1 MNIKIKKISLQ
12 PVNNRRLISLCGPYD
27 DNLKQIEHQLGII
40 VNRYDHFFKLIG
52 TTISINTAVHVLTT
66 LYAGTES
73 IHGIINDINPE
84 KVYLTIKQIQ
94 LSQQKST
101 PIKNIWSSII
111 EIRIKNKI
119 IKSRTLNQTQYIS
132 NIFTHDIIFG
142 IGPAGTGKT
151 YLATAAAIDLLERQK
166 NQQIILTR
174 PVIEVGEKLGF
185 LPGNINQKTDP
196 YMKPLYDALFDIVGQ
211 EQVEEF
217 IQKNVIEIVPLAYMR
232 GRTLHNSI
240 IILDEG
246 QNTTIAQM
254 KMFLTRIGFNSTV
267 IITGDITQ
275 IDLPS
280 TQKSGLIHAIQVLS
294 GIQKISFN
302 FFDQEDAV
310 RHTIVTSIIKAYKKW
325 DENNKNCSEF
335 VKHTNKY

>member
-1 MNIKIKKISLQ
+1 MSVEIKKFSLQ
-12 PVNNRRLISLCGPYD
+12 PINNKRLMSLCGPYD
-27 DNLKQIEHQLGII
+27 DNLKQIEHQLDII
-40 VNRYDHFFKLIG
+40 INRYNNLFKLIG
-52 TTISINTAVHVLTT
+52 KIISINIAVDVLTT

-73 IHGIINDINPE
+73 IHGVIDDINPE
-84 KVYLTIKQIQ
+84 KVYLTIKQRQ
-94 LSQQKST
+94 LLQKQS
-101 PIKNIWSSII
+101 IYKKNIWDSIM
-111 EIRIKNKI
+111 EIRTKNKI
-119 IKSRTLNQTQYIS
+119 IKSRTLNQTRYIS
-132 NIFTHDIIFG
+132 NIFTHDITFG

-151 YLATAAAIDLLERQK
+151 YLATAVAIDLLERQK

-174 PVIEVGEKLGF
+174 PVIEAGEKLGF

-196 YMKPLYDALFDIVGQ
+196 YMKPLYDALFDIIGH

-217 IQKNVIEIVPLAYMR
+217 IQKNIIEIIPLAYMR

-275 IDLPS
+275 IDLPF
-280 TQKSGLIHAIQVLS
+280 TQKSGLIHAMQVLS
-294 GIQKISFN
+294 GIKKISFN
-302 FFDQEDAV
+302 FFNQEDSV

-325 DENNKNCSEF
+325 DENNQHDIKFIKNTRKF
-335 VKHTNKY
+335 